1 MKTLVKK
8 GYSKNDITSF
18 GNMFLIGNGKFGYRG
33 TLEEYK
39 SDNLVALNVAGFY
52 DRYKN
57 LWRET
62 INLPNPFYIYVKNNI
77 ESCSVLENEPCSHNI
92 SLSIE
97 KAIFSRKTEF
107 KSLIIKSERFVSQS
121 DDTSLLLHYQIKA
134 LKDQNIE
141 IDVGLDKNI
150 WDINGPH
157 FKKTN
162 YKVFYNKIT
171 FNGKTNENKVI
182 SLVATYKFSNFD
194 VKKGETMYHLS
205 SFLKENEVRNIYV
218 LVKIFPNEINRD
230 SIKVNKQ
237 IYNDYKNRHIIA
249 FKDKFLN
256 AKITLKGDKNAQ
268 DELDYSIYQ
277 LLILSNKDN
286 KNSIAARGVSG
297 QTYKGAIFWDT
308 EIFLNPFFIF
318 TDPIIAKNNLLYR
331 INTLK
336 EAKEN
341 AKLHHYEG
349 AFYPWESQE
358 GKEMCS
364 KYNVTDVFTNEPIRT
379 YFNEKQIHTSADM
392 VNSLEEYIKFTND
405 YSLLELGGLE
415 MMKECIKFYMSY
427 KKVINNKYH
436 FFDVIGPDEY
446 HERVNDNFFTNYSIK
461 KASEVLVKY
470 LPKNDTFRDEVV
482 DFIDKIY
489 IPKQDKNGIFEQFD
503 GYFDLEDVK
512 VEDVRK
518 RIRHKN
524 EYWGGKLG
532 VATKTRVIKQAD
544 VVATLM
550 MFKDDFSLKDIK
562 NNYNFYLPYTEHG
575 SSLSSSIYSL
585 CALLAKDYKTSYKM
599 FRQSSSID
607 LGTNQKMYAGG
618 IYIGGTHPASNAGA
632 YLGVIRGFA
641 GIYID
646 ENNQLNFKPNLI
658 HGWKMLS
665 FKINFRNKK
674 YQITINRKDVKI
686 EEIL

>member
-1 MKTLVKK
+1 
-8 GYSKNDITSF
+8 
-18 GNMFLIGNGKFGYRG
+18 
-33 TLEEYK
+33 
-39 SDNLVALNVAGFY
+39 
-52 DRYKN
+52 
-57 LWRET
+57 
-62 INLPNPFYIYVKNNI
+62 
-77 ESCSVLENEPCSHNI
+77 
-92 SLSIE
+92 
-97 KAIFSRKTEF
+97 
-107 KSLIIKSERFVSQS
+107 
-121 DDTSLLLHYQIKA
+121 
-134 LKDQNIE
+134 
-141 IDVGLDKNI
+141 
-150 WDINGPH
+150 
-157 FKKTN
+157 
-162 YKVFYNKIT
+162 
-171 FNGKTNENKVI
+171 
-182 SLVATYKFSNFD
+182 
-194 VKKGETMYHLS
+194 
-205 SFLKENEVRNIYV
+205 
-218 LVKIFPNEINRD
+218 
-230 SIKVNKQ
+230 
-237 IYNDYKNRHIIA
+237 
-249 FKDKFLN
+249 
-256 AKITLKGDKNAQ
+256 
-268 DELDYSIYQ
+268 
-277 LLILSNKDN
+277 
-286 KNSIAARGVSG
+286 
-297 QTYKGAIFWDT
+297 
-308 EIFLNPFFIF
+308 
-318 TDPIIAKNNLLYR
+318 
-331 INTLK
+331 
-336 EAKEN
+336 
-341 AKLHHYEG
+341 
-349 AFYPWESQE
+349 
-358 GKEMCS
+358 
-364 KYNVTDVFTNEPIRT
+364 
-379 YFNEKQIHTSADM
+379 
-392 VNSLEEYIKFTND
+392 
-405 YSLLELGGLE
+405 

-427 KKVINNKYH
+427 KKVINNQYH

-461 KASEVLVKY
+461 KASEVLLKY
-470 LPKNDTFRDEVV
+470 LPKNDAFRDEVV